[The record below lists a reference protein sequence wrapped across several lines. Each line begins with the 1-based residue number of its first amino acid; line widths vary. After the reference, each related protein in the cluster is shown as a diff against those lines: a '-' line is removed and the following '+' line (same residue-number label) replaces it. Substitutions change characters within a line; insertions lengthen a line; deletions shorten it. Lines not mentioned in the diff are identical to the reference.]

1 MELVTGGTEP
11 DAGFFFFFR
20 LPTFRC
26 SVASP
31 FPQSLEGDWIDNL
44 KTFHPFE
51 TRGSAEKPNMK
62 SNTYT
67 PSEIAIRAMASC
79 CDCEKI

>member
-1 MELVTGGTEP
+1 MELVTGGTEA

-44 KTFHPFE
+44 KTI
-51 TRGSAEKPNMK
+51 
-62 SNTYT
+62 
-67 PSEIAIRAMASC
+67 PSL
-79 CDCEKI
+79 